1 MSKEILIQV
10 ARDERRVA
18 VLVDGKLDDFYIELD
33 RHQSMLGN
41 IYKGKVESILPSI
54 NGAFINIGQE
64 KNGFLYLTDAD
75 NPFLNDIEKI
85 EHEPRGPQKILN
97 MLFPKPAAQQ
107 TVPAPQPEGQQP
119 PPQSSNGGSSPQQA
133 TEGAQPQGQ
142 NEGRHQ
148 GGRGQGHRGNGG
160 RHQHQQ
166 QRGKAAELPL
176 KKDQEILVQVV
187 KDPFG
192 TKGARLTTHIS
203 LAGRFVVYMP
213 VDKHS
218 GISKKIDKPEERQRL
233 RDMLRNFNFARTG
246 GFIIRTA
253 SMQQEEKDIL
263 RDSKFLVNKWNEI
276 RDLSKKKQPP
286 ALIYE
291 EGSLIWRVIRDLL
304 KEDVQHVIIDSKEEF
319 IKMRKFA
326 QSLIGN
332 EMIDKILYHPGPQAL
347 FEAKNVSRELE
358 KIYEAKVYLK
368 SGAYVVIEPTEGVTV
383 VDVNSGRFKSKGTP
397 EEAAFAVNMEAA
409 PEIARQLRLRDL
421 GGIIVIDF
429 IDMNREE
436 HKRKVLNALR
446 EGLSKDHAKTEVN
459 RISQLG
465 LVEMTR
471 ARTGKTIESL
481 EFHSCPYCEG
491 RGKVKIN

>member
-1 MSKEILIQV
+1 VSKEILIQV
-10 ARDERRVA
+10 AQDERRVA

-54 NGAFINIGQE
+54 NGAFVNIGQG

-75 NPFLNDIEKI
+75 NTFLNDIEKI
-85 EHEPRGPQKILN
+85 EDEPSAPQKIIN
-97 MLFPKPAAQQ
+97 MIFPKPAPVDNA
-107 TVPAPQPEGQQP
+107 G
-119 PPQSSNGGSSPQQA
+119 
-133 TEGAQPQGQ
+133 PQGPQ
-142 NEGRHQ
+142 ARPVKKDKN
-148 GGRGQGHRGNGG
+148 
-160 RHQHQQ
+160 
-166 QRGKAAELPL
+166 ELPL
-176 KKDQEILVQVV
+176 KKDQEVLVQVV

-192 TKGARLTTHIS
+192 TKGARLTTHVS

-218 GISKKIDKPEERQRL
+218 GISKKIDKPQERQRL
-233 RDMLRNFNFARTG
+233 RDILRKFAFAKSG

-253 SMQQEEKDIL
+253 SMEQGEKEIV
-263 RDSKFLVNKWNEI
+263 RDSTFLVNKWQEI
-276 RDLSKKKQPP
+276 RELSKKKQPP

-291 EGSLIWRVIRDLL
+291 EGSLIWKVIRDLL
-304 KEDVQHVIIDSKEEF
+304 KDDVGRVVIDSQEEF

-326 QSLIGN
+326 QNLIGR
-332 EMIDKILYHPGPQAL
+332 EVVEKIQYHAGPQSV
-347 FEAKNVSRELE
+347 FEAMNVARELD
-358 KIYEAKVYLK
+358 KIYEPKVYLK
-368 SGAYVVIEPTEGVTV
+368 SGAYIVIEPTEGVTV
-383 VDVNSGRFKSKGTP
+383 VDVNSGRFKSRGTP
-397 EEAAFAVNMEAA
+397 EDAAFAVNMEAA

-429 IDMNREE
+429 IDMNRED

-446 EGLSKDHAKTEVN
+446 DGLVKDHAKTEVN

-481 EFHSCPYCEG
+481 EFHACPYCEG

>member
-10 ARDERRVA
+10 AQDERRVA

-54 NGAFINIGQE
+54 NGAFVNIGQE

-85 EHEPRGPQKILN
+85 EDEPSGPQKILN
-97 MLFPKPAAQQ
+97 MIFPKPAAAQ
-107 TVPAPQPEGQQP
+107 TAPAPQGEQGPQAHNSR
-119 PPQSSNGGSSPQQA
+119 PPQKDKN
-133 TEGAQPQGQ
+133 
-142 NEGRHQ
+142 
-148 GGRGQGHRGNGG
+148 
-160 RHQHQQ
+160 
-166 QRGKAAELPL
+166 ELPL
-176 KKDQEILVQVV
+176 KKDQEVLVQVV

-192 TKGARLTTHIS
+192 TKGARLTTHVS

-233 RDMLRNFNFARTG
+233 RDILKTFTFSRSG

-253 SMQQEEKDIL
+253 SMGQGEKEIF
-263 RDSKFLVNKWNEI
+263 RDSKFLVNKWMEI
-276 RDLSKKKQPP
+276 RELSKKKQPP

-291 EGSLIWRVIRDLL
+291 EGSLVWKVIRDLL
-304 KEDVQHVIIDSKEEF
+304 KDDVQHVIIDSKDEF
-319 IKMRKFA
+319 VKMRKFA
-326 QSLIGN
+326 QNLIGP
-332 EMIDKILYHPGPQAL
+332 EVIDKIQYHPGPQTL
-347 FEAKNVSRELE
+347 FDAKNVSRELD
-358 KIYEAKVYLK
+358 KIYEPKVYLK

-397 EEAAFAVNMEAA
+397 EDASFAVNMEAA
-409 PEIARQLRLRDL
+409 PEIARQLRLRDM

-446 EGLSKDHAKTEVN
+446 DGLAKDHAKTEVN

-481 EFHSCPYCEG
+481 EFHNCPYCEG

>member
-10 ARDERRVA
+10 AQDERRVA

-54 NGAFINIGQE
+54 NGAFVNIGQE

-85 EHEPRGPQKILN
+85 EEEPKTSTPQKILN
-97 MLFPKPAAQQ
+97 MIFPKPAAAAAEQTSIGQQ
-107 TVPAPQPEGQQP
+107 ANDRRPQP
-119 PPQSSNGGSSPQQA
+119 
-133 TEGAQPQGQ
+133 
-142 NEGRHQ
+142 RHDK
-148 GGRGQGHRGNGG
+148 N
-160 RHQHQQ
+160 
-166 QRGKAAELPL
+166 ELPL

-233 RDMLRNFNFARTG
+233 RDILKTFTFPRSG

-253 SMQQEEKDIL
+253 SMEQGEKEIF
-263 RDSKFLVNKWNEI
+263 RDSKFLVNKWQEI
-276 RDLSKKKQPP
+276 RELSKKKQPP

-291 EGSLIWRVIRDLL
+291 EGSLIWKVIRDLL
-304 KEDVQHVIIDSKEEF
+304 KDDVQHVIIDSKDEF
-319 IKMRKFA
+319 IKMGKFA
-326 QSLIGN
+326 QNLIGK
-332 EMIDKILYHPGPQAL
+332 EVMDKIHYHPGPLAL
-347 FEAKNVSRELE
+347 FDAKNVTRELD
-358 KIYEAKVYLK
+358 KIYESKVYLK
-368 SGAYVVIEPTEGVTV
+368 TGAYVVIEPTEGVTV
-383 VDVNSGRFKSKGTP
+383 VDVNSGRFKGKGTP
-397 EEAAFAVNMEAA
+397 EDAAFAVNMEAA

-446 EGLSKDHAKTEVN
+446 DGLVKDHAKTEVN

>member
-1 MSKEILIQV
+1 VPKEILIQV
-10 ARDERRVA
+10 AQDERRVA

-54 NGAFINIGQE
+54 NGAFVNIGQE

-85 EHEPRGPQKILN
+85 EDEPKPSVPQKILN
-97 MLFPKPAAQQ
+97 MILHKPAAAE
-107 TVPAPQPEGQQP
+107 TAPAPQ
-119 PPQSSNGGSSPQQA
+119 SPVQA
-133 TEGAQPQGQ
+133 
-142 NEGRHQ
+142 HQ
-148 GGRGQGHRGNGG
+148 GRPVHKDKN
-160 RHQHQQ
+160 
-166 QRGKAAELPL
+166 ELPL

-233 RDMLRNFNFARTG
+233 RDILRTFTFVKSG

-253 SMQQEEKDIL
+253 SMEQGEKEIF
-263 RDSKFLVNKWNEI
+263 RDSKFLVNKWHEI
-276 RDLSKKKQPP
+276 RELSRKKQPP

-291 EGSLIWRVIRDLL
+291 EGSLIWKVIRDLL
-304 KEDVQHVIIDSKEEF
+304 KDDVQHVIIDSKDEF

-326 QSLIGN
+326 QNLIGP
-332 EMIDKILYHPGPQAL
+332 EVIDKIHYHPGPQTL
-347 FEAKNVSRELE
+347 FDAKNVSRELD
-358 KIYEAKVYLK
+358 KIYEPKVYLK

-383 VDVNSGRFKSKGTP
+383 VDVNSGRFKGRGTP
-397 EEAAFAVNMEAA
+397 EDAAFAVNLEAA

-446 EGLSKDHAKTEVN
+446 DGLVKDHAKTEVN

-481 EFHSCPYCEG
+481 EFHDCPYCEG

>member
-10 ARDERRVA
+10 AQDERRVA

-54 NGAFINIGQE
+54 NGAFVNIGQE

-85 EHEPRGPQKILN
+85 EEEPSTPQKILN
-97 MLFPKPAAQQ
+97 MIFPKPAAQPLAA
-107 TVPAPQPEGQQP
+107 PASAETSAPAAAPATAPAGQQHGHRHGRHFNKNR
-119 PPQSSNGGSSPQQA
+119 PPQKDKN
-133 TEGAQPQGQ
+133 
-142 NEGRHQ
+142 
-148 GGRGQGHRGNGG
+148 
-160 RHQHQQ
+160 
-166 QRGKAAELPL
+166 ELPL
-176 KKDQEILVQVV
+176 KKDQEVLVQVV

-218 GISKKIDKPEERQRL
+218 GISKKIEKPEERQRL
-233 RDMLRNFNFARTG
+233 RDILKSFTFSRTG

-253 SMQQEEKDIL
+253 SMEQGEKEIL
-263 RDSKFLVNKWNEI
+263 RDSKFLVNKWQEI
-276 RDLSKKKQPP
+276 RELSKKKQPP
-286 ALIYE
+286 AMIYE
-291 EGSLIWRVIRDLL
+291 EGSLIWKVIRDLL
-304 KEDVQHVIIDSKEEF
+304 KDDVQHVIIDSKEEF
-319 IKMRKFA
+319 VKMRKFA
-326 QSLIGN
+326 QNLIGS
-332 EMIDKILYHPGPQAL
+332 EVMDKIQYHPGPQTL
-347 FEAKNVSRELE
+347 FDARNVARELD
-358 KIYEAKVYLK
+358 KIYESKVYLK

-397 EEAAFAVNMEAA
+397 EDAAFAVNMEAA

-446 EGLSKDHAKTEVN
+446 EGLVKDHAKTEVN